1 MPLLKTIE
9 EMQAVASVEGN
20 LDPATFA
27 PYIIQAEQQYLLDVL
42 GATYMATLQ
51 GEYDAETISGADAAL
66 IPYIQRVIGPLAIY
80 HMIPN
85 TTLRISDNGVQATQS
100 TDFIPAS
107 SNSIYY
113 MRKEMRD
120 MGMNALDSLYAFLE
134 ANKTTYAVWAA
145 DPVYT
150 QFKAYFISSASQF
163 QKYVDISKSRVIY
176 GKLVPIMANMER
188 RYIAP
193 TITPALFAD
202 LKAKW
207 ASDTLSATE
216 QTVVGYLCSAIALY
230 TYKIALQDRNLV
242 EEIMVINNTRSENFK
257 KNKEDFGDF
266 GILTDTYGD
275 LAEGDLSDA
284 VAYLNANASDSVF
297 PLWFNSTFYVNPTT
311 PLQRSDYNN
320 GGSRGSFFSM

>member
-1 MPLLKTIE
+1 MSPSSALSKSL
-9 EMQAVASVEGN
+9 VASWM
-20 LDPATFA
+20 
-27 PYIIQAEQQYLLDVL
+27 LL
-42 GATYMATLQ
+42 
-51 GEYDAETISGADAAL
+51 
-66 IPYIQRVIGPLAIY
+66 
-80 HMIPN
+80 
-85 TTLRISDNGVQATQS
+85 
-100 TDFIPAS
+100 F
-107 SNSIYY
+107 
-113 MRKEMRD
+113 
-120 MGMNALDSLYAFLE
+120 
-134 ANKTTYAVWAA
+134 
-145 DPVYT
+145 
-150 QFKAYFISSASQF
+150 
-163 QKYVDISKSRVIY
+163 
-176 GKLVPIMANMER
+176 
-188 RYIAP
+188 
-193 TITPALFAD
+193 
-202 LKAKW
+202 
-207 ASDTLSATE
+207 LSACSATAPKVTTALPGSGLSAAE